1 MNKPGRALPDLLRAR
16 LASVMLAGVLL
27 AACASNSGNPP
38 PQAPRTLGE
47 TETRLLLAGDDRGTA
62 RVAELNGY
70 PDPER
75 VLKHGEAL
83 QLTADQRFKLTRLNS
98 VAQGKA
104 RAMGQRIVDAEREL
118 DLFLAAARSSGEK
131 PATDVIHARLETIA
145 GLHAML
151 RAIHVDARLEAHSI
165 LNESQRERYADIA
178 NVPPPLEQP
187 AGDAA
192 ESPTPL
198 Y

>member
-1 MNKPGRALPDLLRAR
+1 MNRPGKALPGFLHAR
-16 LASVMLAGVLL
+16 LVSVMLAGLLL
-27 AACASNSGNPP
+27 ASCASNSGNTTAE
-38 PQAPRTLGE
+38 APRTLGE

-75 VLKHGEAL
+75 VLKHSEAL

-98 VAQGKA
+98 TAKGKA

-118 DLFLAAARSSGEK
+118 DLFLAATRMTGEK
-131 PATDVIHARLETIA
+131 PVSDAIHAQLDTIA

-151 RAIHVDARLEAHSI
+151 RTIHVDARLEAHDI
-165 LNESQRERYADIA
+165 LNESQRVRYADIA
-178 NVPPPLEQP
+178 NVPPPAQV
-187 AGDAA
+187 ARDAA
-192 ESPTPL
+192 AETPTPL